1 MRKAFDINTGPLT
14 NQNLPEA
21 ERPAPQ
27 RRYSVCIRSMRKYAT
42 AVIPKPTKTEKTA

>member
-1 MRKAFDINTGPLT
+1 MRKAFDITTGTLT

-42 AVIPKPTKTEKTA
+42 AVIPKPMKTEKTA